1 MLSLASNCLFLN
13 VTSSLIS
20 QEIHIIINSFILH
33 ICISDFHLSYNHY
46 FESRLNLTWF
56 EIVLVNGWRGL
67 SNNVLAVGT
76 QPKYPIDIVTLI
88 VRVDYTWDIHSCMD
102 YHSFLLTVWY
112 TIGHKWSNAI
122 GYKLFFVMKSL
133 KN

>member
-33 ICISDFHLSYNHY
+33 IYISDFHLSYNHY

-112 TIGHKWSNAI
+112 TIGHISEAMLSVIN
-122 GYKLFFVMKSL
+122 FSL